1 MSDTTPQSVSNG
13 CRKYVKS
20 RIIINTFNTFNN
32 VETVTIK
39 GKSMLG
45 YMADLLERNDAN
57 KIELDRCREANKT
70 LRQMNNQMRLQLES
84 DKFEYR
90 RNEDV
95 KKLYQAADKIVN
107 KNK

>member
-1 MSDTTPQSVSNG
+1 ME
-13 CRKYVKS
+13 K
-20 RIIINTFNTFNN
+20 I
-32 VETVTIK
+32 TIK

-57 KIELDRCREANKT
+57 KIELDRRREANKT

-90 RNEDV
+90 REEDV

-107 KNK
+107 KK

>member
-1 MSDTTPQSVSNG
+1 MFTLLP
-13 CRKYVKS
+13 VKVGGVYL
-20 RIIINTFNTFNN
+20 ITFKTFDN

-39 GKSMLG
+39 GKSMLS

-84 DKFEYR
+84 EKFEYR

-95 KKLYQAADKIVN
+95 KKLYEAAKEIVN
-107 KNK
+107 KK

>member
-1 MSDTTPQSVSNG
+1 MKNQ
-13 CRKYVKS
+13 
-20 RIIINTFNTFNN
+20 FAAM
-32 VETVTIK
+32 ETVTIK

-84 DKFEYR
+84 DKFEYKKS
-90 RNEDV
+90 EDV

-107 KNK
+107 KK

>member
-1 MSDTTPQSVSNG
+1 MKVVVEYCKKNM
-13 CRKYVKS
+13 
-20 RIIINTFNTFNN
+20 
-32 VETVTIK
+32 ETVTIK

-57 KIELDRCREANKT
+57 RIELDRCREANKT

-95 KKLYQAADKIVN
+95 RNLYDAAEKIVS
-107 KNK
+107 KK

>member
-1 MSDTTPQSVSNG
+1 M
-13 CRKYVKS
+13 
-20 RIIINTFNTFNN
+20 
-32 VETVTIK
+32 ETVTIK
-39 GKSMLG
+39 GMSMLG

-70 LRQMNNQMRLQLES
+70 LQQMNNQMRLQLEF

-95 KKLYQAADKIVN
+95 RKLYDAAEKIVG
-107 KNK
+107 KK

>member
-1 MSDTTPQSVSNG
+1 M
-13 CRKYVKS
+13 
-20 RIIINTFNTFNN
+20 
-32 VETVTIK
+32 ETVTIK
-39 GKSMLG
+39 GMSMLG
-45 YMADLLERNDAN
+45 YMADRLERNDAN

-70 LRQMNNQMRLQLES
+70 LRQMNNQIRLQLES

-95 KKLYQAADKIVN
+95 KELYQAAEKIVS

>member
-1 MSDTTPQSVSNG
+1 ME
-13 CRKYVKS
+13 K
-20 RIIINTFNTFNN
+20 I
-32 VETVTIK
+32 TIK

-84 DKFEYR
+84 DKFEYKK
-90 RNEDV
+90 NEDV
-95 KKLYQAADKIVN
+95 KKLYEAAKEIVN
-107 KNK
+107 KK

>member
-1 MSDTTPQSVSNG
+1 MEA
-13 CRKYVKS
+13 
-20 RIIINTFNTFNN
+20 I
-32 VETVTIK
+32 TIK

-84 DKFEYR
+84 DKFEYKK
-90 RNEDV
+90 NEDV
-95 KKLYQAADKIVN
+95 RKLYDAAEKIVS
-107 KNK
+107 KK

>member
-1 MSDTTPQSVSNG
+1 M
-13 CRKYVKS
+13 
-20 RIIINTFNTFNN
+20 
-32 VETVTIK
+32 ETVTIK

-95 KKLYQAADKIVN
+95 RKLYEAAEKIVN

>member
-1 MSDTTPQSVSNG
+1 M
-13 CRKYVKS
+13 
-20 RIIINTFNTFNN
+20 
-32 VETVTIK
+32 ETITIK

-70 LRQMNNQMRLQLES
+70 LRQMNNLMRLQLES

-95 KKLYQAADKIVN
+95 KKLYEVADKIAN

>member
-1 MSDTTPQSVSNG
+1 MSVEYYNW
-13 CRKYVKS
+13 KYMEK
-20 RIIINTFNTFNN
+20 
-32 VETVTIK
+32 VTIK

-90 RNEDV
+90 RSEDV
-95 KKLYQAADKIVN
+95 KKLYEAAKEIVN
-107 KNK
+107 KK

>member
-1 MSDTTPQSVSNG
+1 M
-13 CRKYVKS
+13 
-20 RIIINTFNTFNN
+20 
-32 VETVTIK
+32 ETVTIK

-95 KKLYQAADKIVN
+95 RKFMTQPRKL
-107 KNK
+107 

>member
-1 MSDTTPQSVSNG
+1 ME
-13 CRKYVKS
+13 K
-20 RIIINTFNTFNN
+20 I
-32 VETVTIK
+32 TIK

-84 DKFEYR
+84 EKFEYR
-90 RNEDV
+90 RDEDV
-95 KKLYQAADKIVN
+95 KKLYEAAYKIVN

>member
-1 MSDTTPQSVSNG
+1 ME
-13 CRKYVKS
+13 K
-20 RIIINTFNTFNN
+20 I
-32 VETVTIK
+32 TIK

-84 DKFEYR
+84 EKFEYR
-90 RNEDV
+90 KNEDV
-95 KKLYQAADKIVN
+95 KKLYDAVDKIVN
-107 KNK
+107 KK

>member
-1 MSDTTPQSVSNG
+1 M
-13 CRKYVKS
+13 
-20 RIIINTFNTFNN
+20 
-32 VETVTIK
+32 ETVTIK
-39 GKSMLG
+39 GMSMLG
-45 YMADLLERNDAN
+45 YMADLLGRNDAN

-70 LRQMNNQMRLQLES
+70 LRQMNNQIRLQLES

-95 KKLYQAADKIVN
+95 KKLYQAAEKIVS

>member
-1 MSDTTPQSVSNG
+1 M
-13 CRKYVKS
+13 
-20 RIIINTFNTFNN
+20 
-32 VETVTIK
+32 ETVTIK
-39 GKSMLG
+39 GMSMLG

-70 LRQMNNQMRLQLES
+70 LRQMNNQMRLQLEL

-95 KKLYQAADKIVN
+95 RKLYDAAEKIVG
-107 KNK
+107 KK

>member
-1 MSDTTPQSVSNG
+1 M
-13 CRKYVKS
+13 
-20 RIIINTFNTFNN
+20 
-32 VETVTIK
+32 ETITIK

-57 KIELDRCREANKT
+57 KIELDRCRETNKT

-90 RNEDV
+90 KNEDV
-95 KKLYQAADKIVN
+95 KKLYQVADKIAN

>member
-1 MSDTTPQSVSNG
+1 ME
-13 CRKYVKS
+13 K
-20 RIIINTFNTFNN
+20 I
-32 VETVTIK
+32 TIK

-84 DKFEYR
+84 EKFEYR
-90 RNEDV
+90 RNDDV
-95 KKLYQAADKIVN
+95 KKLYEAAEKIVN

>member
-1 MSDTTPQSVSNG
+1 M
-13 CRKYVKS
+13 
-20 RIIINTFNTFNN
+20 
-32 VETVTIK
+32 ETITIK

-84 DKFEYR
+84 EKLEYR

-95 KKLYQAADKIVN
+95 KKLYDAADKIVN
-107 KNK
+107 KK

>member
-1 MSDTTPQSVSNG
+1 ME
-13 CRKYVKS
+13 K
-20 RIIINTFNTFNN
+20 I
-32 VETVTIK
+32 TIK

-70 LRQMNNQMRLQLES
+70 LRQMNNQMRLRLES
-84 DKFEYR
+84 EKFEYR

-95 KKLYQAADKIVN
+95 KKLYQAAEKIVS

>member
-1 MSDTTPQSVSNG
+1 ME
-13 CRKYVKS
+13 K
-20 RIIINTFNTFNN
+20 I
-32 VETVTIK
+32 TIK

-84 DKFEYR
+84 EKFEYR

-95 KKLYQAADKIVN
+95 KKKLYEAVEKIVN

>member
-1 MSDTTPQSVSNG
+1 MEQ
-13 CRKYVKS
+13 
-20 RIIINTFNTFNN
+20 ITF
-32 VETVTIK
+32 E

-84 DKFEYR
+84 EKFEYR

-95 KKLYQAADKIVN
+95 KKLYEAAYKIVN

>member
-1 MSDTTPQSVSNG
+1 ME
-13 CRKYVKS
+13 K
-20 RIIINTFNTFNN
+20 I
-32 VETVTIK
+32 TIK

-57 KIELDRCREANKT
+57 KIELDRCRNANKK

-90 RNEDV
+90 REEDV

-107 KNK
+107 KK

>member
-1 MSDTTPQSVSNG
+1 M
-13 CRKYVKS
+13 
-20 RIIINTFNTFNN
+20 
-32 VETVTIK
+32 ETVTIK
-39 GKSMLG
+39 GMSMLG

-70 LRQMNNQMRLQLES
+70 LRQMNNQMRLQLEF

-95 KKLYQAADKIVN
+95 RKLYDAAEKIVG
-107 KNK
+107 KK

>member
-1 MSDTTPQSVSNG
+1 MKVG
-13 CRKYVKS
+13 GVYL
-20 RIIINTFNTFNN
+20 ITFKTFDN

-39 GKSMLG
+39 GKSMLS

-84 DKFEYR
+84 EKFEYR

-95 KKLYQAADKIVN
+95 KKLYEAAKEIVN
-107 KNK
+107 KK

>member
-1 MSDTTPQSVSNG
+1 M
-13 CRKYVKS
+13 
-20 RIIINTFNTFNN
+20 
-32 VETVTIK
+32 ETVTIK

-57 KIELDRCREANKT
+57 RIELDRCREANKT

-95 KKLYQAADKIVN
+95 RNLYDAAEKIVS
-107 KNK
+107 KK